1 MKNQRQSRTTSA
13 AAFMVPNLRIAV
25 LAVRL

>member
-1 MKNQRQSRTTSA
+1 MEIDRQSRTISA

-25 LAVRL
+25 LVAGL